1 MQFNGRRWVDGDVG
15 RKENEAGV
23 ISSSEKTTLC
33 LV

>member
-1 MQFNGRRWVDGDVG
+1 MQFNGRRGVDGDVG

-23 ISSSEKTTLC
+23 TSSEKTTLG